1 MKAMDNPAEKDG
13 NLYHVEDVIDK
24 PESNALKLTRT
35 DFFEAQ
41 NDSLSEGRSPWP
53 VIKENL
59 KLCMVVLAV
68 QVRRI
73 KPLIPNIIN
82 LYIYL
87 QTNGIILGL
96 EYTFLGALVGV
107 QAFCRTMGSYDESSG
122 SYAVAASTLSLWAG
136 LFGLMYVDRCQ
147 KILIFFAVHLTK
159 NLGSSPGSSLPVGLQ
174 IVTVDP
180 SVFT

>member
-1 MKAMDNPAEKDG
+1 MKAMDNPIEKDG

-24 PESNALKLTRT
+24 SESNALKLTRN

-59 KLCMVVLAV
+59 KLCMIVLAV
-68 QVRRI
+68 QVRENQSLAP
-73 KPLIPNIIN
+73 KMFSLQ
-82 LYIYL
+82 LWL

-107 QAFCRTMGSYDESSG
+107 QAFCRTMGSYDEGSG

-136 LFGLMYVDRCQ
+136 LFGLMYVGRYQDM
-147 KILIFFAVHLTK
+147 LMSFAIHLT
-159 NLGSSPGSSLPVGLQ
+159 
-174 IVTVDP
+174 
-180 SVFT
+180 